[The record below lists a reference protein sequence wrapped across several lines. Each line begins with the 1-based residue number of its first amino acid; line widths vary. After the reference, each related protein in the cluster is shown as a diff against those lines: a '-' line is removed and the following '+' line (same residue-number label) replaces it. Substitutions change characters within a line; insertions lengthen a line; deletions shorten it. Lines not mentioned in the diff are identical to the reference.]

1 MRAAYFLI
9 LILFTQTLTANTMKN
24 SITTEI
30 IINAPKEK
38 VWNILT
44 DFGNYKNW
52 NPFMVSST
60 GRAEAGTRLVNVMKN
75 NDKLHTF
82 KPVVLHAE
90 ENKYLDW
97 LGSLLFKGIFDGHHY
112 FKIEDLGNGQVK
124 FTQGENFSGILSG
137 MIMKSI
143 GEDTRNN
150 FVKMNNALKQ
160 LAEKK

>member
-1 MRAAYFLI
+1 MRTALFLT
-9 LILFTQTLTANTMKN
+9 LILFTLTLTAKPMKT
-24 SITTEI
+24 ITTEI
-30 IINAPKEK
+30 IINATKEK
-38 VWNILT
+38 VWTLLT

-60 GRAEAGTRLVNVMKN
+60 GKAIPGTKLVNVMKN
-75 NDKLHTF
+75 KETLHTF
-82 KPVVLHAE
+82 KPVILKAE

-112 FKIEDLGNGQVK
+112 FKIEDLGNGQVR

-143 GEDTRNN
+143 GEDTRLN
-150 FVKMNNALKQ
+150 FVKMNNALKE
-160 LAEKK
+160 LAEKN